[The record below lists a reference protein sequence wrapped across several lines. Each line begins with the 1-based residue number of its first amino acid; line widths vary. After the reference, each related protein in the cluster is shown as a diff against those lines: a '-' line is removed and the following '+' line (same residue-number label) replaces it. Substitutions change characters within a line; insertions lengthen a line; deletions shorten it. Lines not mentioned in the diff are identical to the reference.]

1 MSKVIYIAKKELSS
15 YFKSSM
21 AYIVLAMM
29 ISIFNIFFFMIIDQ
43 NREASLSE
51 VFLVM
56 DFMLIFLAPIIT
68 MRVFSEE
75 KLTGT
80 MELLMT
86 APISNTAIVLG
97 KYIGVLV
104 LFTIMIGI
112 TFFYYG
118 VVEVFA
124 TPDRLT
130 IMLGY
135 IGVWLEG
142 ALFLSIGLMTSSWTR
157 NQIVAAMM
165 SFSFIFLLYFS
176 ASISAYFS
184 GGAETLFENLS
195 ALKHL
200 ENLVSGSF
208 TVNDISYYLSGILVC
223 LIITRVSIENRSLT
237 EVFRR

>member
-1 MSKVIYIAKKELSS
+1 
-15 YFKSSM
+15 
-21 AYIVLAMM
+21 
-29 ISIFNIFFFMIIDQ
+29 
-43 NREASLSE
+43 
-51 VFLVM
+51 M

-68 MRVFSEE
+68 MRLFSEE

-97 KYIGVLV
+97 KYVGVLI
-104 LFTIMIGI
+104 LFSIMISI
-112 TFFYYG
+112 TFFYYA

-124 TPDRLT
+124 KPDSLT
-130 IMLGY
+130 IMSGY
-135 IGVWLEG
+135 VGVWLEG

-165 SFSFIFLLYFS
+165 SFSLIFLLYFS

-184 GGAETLFENLS
+184 GAAEAVFENMS
-195 ALKHL
+195 SLKHL

-208 TVNDISYYLSGILVC
+208 TISDISYYLSGILVC
-223 LIITRVSIENRSLT
+223 LIITRVSIENRHLT

>member
-15 YFKSSM
+15 YFKSST

-29 ISIFNIFFFMIIDQ
+29 ISIFNVFFFMIIDQ
-43 NREASLSE
+43 NREASLSD

-68 MRVFSEE
+68 MRLFSEE

-80 MELLMT
+80 MELLLT
-86 APISNTAIVLG
+86 APISNTSIVLG
-97 KYIGVLV
+97 KYIGVLI
-104 LFTIMIGI
+104 LFSIMISI

-118 VVEVFA
+118 VVEYFGK
-124 TPDRLT
+124 PDRLT
-130 IMLGY
+130 IMSGY

-165 SFSFIFLLYFS
+165 SLSLIFLLYFS
-176 ASISAYFS
+176 ASISPYFS
-184 GGAETLFENLS
+184 GSAETLFQNMS
-195 ALKHL
+195 SLKHL
-200 ENLVSGSF
+200 ESFVSGSV
-208 TVNDISYYLSGILVC
+208 TVIDINYYLSGILVC
-223 LIITRVSIENRSLT
+223 LVITRVSIENRYLADI
-237 EVFRR
+237 FRR